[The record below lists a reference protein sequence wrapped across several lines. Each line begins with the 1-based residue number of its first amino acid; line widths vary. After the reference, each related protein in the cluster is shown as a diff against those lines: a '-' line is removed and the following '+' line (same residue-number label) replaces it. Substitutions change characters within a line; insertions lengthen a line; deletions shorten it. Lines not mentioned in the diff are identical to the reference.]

1 MFNLWNV
8 IRREPQFKKLSQEF
22 SRVVESRI
30 AERFLELLLNIM
42 SLALFLDENYRRN
55 IKDFKGKYL
64 IKVKEGDVSIRAV
77 FGPSPVLRREQ
88 LKVSKGNLDN
98 PDITVTFKTA
108 QGLMNFL
115 LSPRQD
121 ILGSLLKNEVVLSGN
136 INYLYKLGFM
146 SAQLQKM
153 VLPAA

>member
-8 IRREPQFKKLSQEF
+8 IRREPQFKKLRQEF
-22 SRVVESRI
+22 SSVVESRI
-30 AERFLELLLNIM
+30 AGRFLELLLDVM
-42 SLALFLDENYRRN
+42 RLALFLDEDYHRN
-55 IKDFKGKYL
+55 IKNFKGKYL
-64 IKVKEGDVSIRAV
+64 IKIKEGNESVRAV
-77 FGPSPVLRREQ
+77 FGPSPILRREQ

-108 QGLMNFL
+108 QALMNFL

-136 INYLYKLGFM
+136 MNYLYKLGFM
-146 SAQLQKM
+146 SAQLQRM
-153 VLPAA
+153 VLPEM